1 MLGTTTES
9 AAWFANIRIPEANMG
24 SVARED
30 RITLS
35 GIKIRPRIG
44 VTPGERRLPQPCQA
58 DVTVYGDFE
67 AAASTDALDRAIN
80 YSEVLA
86 TVLETAS
93 AREYN
98 LLETLAYSIGRAI
111 LRAFPARRITVR
123 VRKRPM
129 SLVEKLDY
137 IEIEVEQPDNK

>member
-1 MLGTTTES
+1 
-9 AAWFANIRIPEANMG
+9 MG
-24 SVARED
+24 SSTRED
-30 RITLS
+30 RITLA

-58 DVTVYGDFE
+58 DVVIYGDFE
-67 AAASTDALDRAIN
+67 AASSTDSLDRAIN
-80 YSEVLA
+80 YSRVLT
-86 TVLETAS
+86 TVLETTG

-98 LLETLAYSIGRAI
+98 LIETLAYSLGRAV
-111 LRAFPARRITVR
+111 LREYPAHRVVVR

-137 IEIEVEQPDNK
+137 IELEVEQPDR

>member
-1 MLGTTTES
+1 MGTS
-9 AAWFANIRIPEANMG
+9 
-24 SVARED
+24 ARED
-30 RITLS
+30 RITLA

-58 DVTVYGDFE
+58 DIVIYGDFE
-67 AAASTDALDRAIN
+67 AASSTDSLDRAIN
-80 YSEVLA
+80 YSKVLT
-86 TVLETAS
+86 TVLETAV

-98 LLETLAYSIGRAI
+98 LLEKLAYSIGRAV
-111 LRAFPARRITVR
+111 LQAFPAHRVVVR

-137 IEIEVEQPDNK
+137 IEIEVEQPDY